1 MARDLGS
8 EGLELKIGGMCEKH
22 ELGKEDFSGKFI
34 VARKED
40 GFYFFFEP
48 KQMSHAELAQ
58 EYGLTARLLGEPVEP
73 WEGIVGGGDVSFWG
87 GRLYVGRK
95 SGSYGSIPLEMAK
108 EYALKVKEYLI
119 GQGVEVRVVEVDVSS
134 DLKPLWREYLGEG
147 YFKIL
152 EGEEQRMK
160 KLEEE
165 MERIRSG
172 ESRGLTYEKI
182 LK

>member
-22 ELGKEDFSGKFI
+22 ELEKDDIEGKFV
-34 VARKED
+34 VAKKED

-48 KQMSHAELAQ
+48 KLMAHADLAQ
-58 EYGLTARLLGEPVEP
+58 EYGLTATYLGEAAAP
-73 WEGIVGGGDVSFWG
+73 WEGIVGGGDVYVCG
-87 GRLYVGRK
+87 GRLFVGRK

-108 EYALKVKEYLI
+108 EYALKVKEYLFGKEVEI
-119 GQGVEVRVVEVDVSS
+119 TTVEVQVTS
-134 DLKPLWREYLGEG
+134 DLKPIWKEYLGEG
-147 YFKIL
+147 YFKLI
-152 EGEEQRMK
+152 EGEEQKMK
-160 KLEEE
+160 ELEEE

-172 ESRGLTYEKI
+172 ESRGLLYEEI